1 MGRYAM
7 SGQERNEQRRTG
19 KDKPAG
25 GPGAGKKG
33 PVLKR
38 CPWAEAHELLRVYH
52 DTEWGVPVRDDRKHF
67 EFLCLEAF
75 QAGLSWLIVLKKRE
89 AFREAFAGFD
99 PEQVRRFGRREIENC
114 LGNPAIIRNRRKIEA
129 AVHNAARFLEVQDE
143 FGTFDSYIWSFVGGK
158 PVVNAWREMPEV
170 PATTG
175 LSDTVSADLK
185 KRGFRFMGS
194 TVVYAH
200 LQAIGVVN
208 DHLADCFRYRDLD
221 RH

>member
-1 MGRYAM
+1 M
-7 SGQERNEQRRTG
+7 SGQERNEQPRTG

-25 GPGAGKKG
+25 TQGAGKKG

-67 EFLCLEAF
+67 AF
-75 QAGLSWLIVLKKRE
+75 ISFEPFKERVSSQKVKKKRE
-89 AFREAFAGFD
+89 AFHEAFAGFD
-99 PEQVRRFGRREIENC
+99 PEQVCRFGRREIENC

-158 PVVNAWREMPEV
+158 SVVNAWREMSEV

-175 LSDTVSADLK
+175 LSDTVSVDLK
-185 KRGFRFMGS
+185 KRGFSFMGS

-208 DHLADCFRYRDLD
+208 DHLVDCFRYRDLD

>member
-1 MGRYAM
+1 M
-7 SGQERNEQRRTG
+7 SGQERSEQRRTG

-75 QAGLSWLIVLKKRE
+75 QAGLSWLIVLKKRK
-89 AFREAFAGFD
+89 AFRKAFAGFD
-99 PEQVRRFGRREIENC
+99 PEKVCRFGRREIENC
-114 LGNPAIIRNRRKIEA
+114 LDNPSIIRNRRKIEA
-129 AVHNAARFLEVQDE
+129 TIHNATRFLEVQDE

-158 PVVNAWREMPEV
+158 AVINARREMSEV
-170 PATTG
+170 PATTA

-185 KRGFRFMGS
+185 NRGFKFMGS

-208 DHLADCFRYRDLD
+208 DHLVDCFRYRDLD